1 MQSSASTNTGKGKRN
16 EHHTHTRADIL
27 RAIADGKIIEHR
39 YKRVGWVSLSPSN
52 AIRHVL
58 AGGSELRIKPET
70 IKPETINI
78 NGHEVDPPVREPLN
92 VELHQERQ
100 MTAISKTSVEILKVI
115 KEHPG
120 ITVNELGALMGERP
134 PLQYVSGLTKDGL
147 LCVSGMADKPMNN
160 GVLRRMNL
168 YTLTHHGDGVLQRTL
183 ERDSV
188 RKERTYTELPV
199 VQQDIRPPMELRKPK
214 IECSVATGRE
224 AKRTYEKYV
233 APPPTGRGYVPRLI
247 RNVANM

>member
-1 MQSSASTNTGKGKRN
+1 MST
-16 EHHTHTRADIL
+16 
-27 RAIADGKIIEHR
+27 
-39 YKRVGWVSLSPSN
+39 
-52 AIRHVL
+52 
-58 AGGSELRIKPET
+58 
-70 IKPETINI
+70 
-78 NGHEVDPPVREPLN
+78 
-92 VELHQERQ
+92 
-100 MTAISKTSVEILKVI
+100 ISKNSVEILKTV
-115 KEHPG
+115 KDHPG
-120 ITVNELGALMGERP
+120 ISASEIGEHMRERPRLQRISALLKKNFLQVTGIGERP
-134 PLQYVSGLTKDGL
+134 S
-147 LCVSGMADKPMNN
+147 SN